1 MGRVAD
7 LFREFFRKGDMLLLS
22 LCLLASG
29 MGLVLIYSAT
39 RYLNSNRSLLVQVI
53 AILIGIG
60 LYFALTF
67 IDIELFT
74 EKTWK
79 WMLLFN
85 VFIILLLLTPFGVG
99 EETTGNNS
107 WLAFPFLPM
116 NIQPAEIAKLFFVL
130 ILALQC
136 SKYQE
141 FGISRP
147 TSVLRLAG
155 HTILMCGLIGVTS
168 SDFGMV
174 LVYLFLFVLMAW
186 SGGVQKRWF
195 ALGFA
200 GIAGAAVL
208 MWSHLPTYIQKR
220 VITVVQWVFFGVDY
234 EPQGAGWQQSHSVL
248 AIGSG
253 GLTGQ
258 GYLQGTQTQQGAIP
272 AQRADEIFA
281 VCGEEFG
288 LIGCI
293 AVVLVLTAIILRCIW
308 VSKNARSPMCAF
320 AAMGYAAMLMI
331 QTAINIGTCLYVF
344 PVVGLTLPFFSY
356 GGSSIITLFAAMG
369 VVSSIKA
376 RPLPSWL
383 KDRTKF
389 RAF

>member
-1 MGRVAD
+1 RD
-7 LFREFFRKGDMLLLS
+7 FFHKGDMFLFS
-22 LCLLASG
+22 LCLIASG

-39 RYLNSNRSLLVQVI
+39 RYQNDNRSVVVQAA
-53 AILIGIG
+53 AILIGVV

-67 IDIELFT
+67 VDIELFT
-74 EKTWK
+74 EKTWR
-79 WMLLFN
+79 WMLGFN
-85 VFIILLLLTPFGVG
+85 LLIILLLLTPFGVG

-136 SKYQE
+136 AKSQE

-147 TSVLRLAG
+147 SSVFRLAAHSG
-155 HTILMCGLIGVTS
+155 LMCGLIAVIS

-186 SGGVQKRWF
+186 SAGVKKRWF
-195 ALGFA
+195 ALGFV
-200 GIAGAAVL
+200 GIAAASVL
-208 MWSHLPTYIQKR
+208 LWSHLPGYIRKR
-220 VITVVQWVFFGVDY
+220 FIPVIQRVFFGVDY
-234 EPQGAGWQQSHSVL
+234 DPQGAGWQQTRSVL

-253 GLTGQ
+253 GIRGQ
-258 GYLQGTQTQQGAIP
+258 GFLQGTQTQRGAIP
-272 AQRADEIFA
+272 AQRTDEIFA

-288 LIGCI
+288 LIGCTV
-293 AVVLVLTAIILRCIW
+293 VVLLLAAIILRCVW
-308 VSKNARSPMCAF
+308 VARRARSPMCAY
-320 AAMGYAAMLMI
+320 AATGYAAMLMI
-331 QTAINIGTCLYVF
+331 QTVINIGTCLYIF
-344 PVVGLTLPFFSY
+344 PLVGLTLPFFSY

-369 VVSSIKA
+369 MVSSIKA

-383 KDRTKF
+383 KDRSEF
-389 RAF
+389 R

>member
-39 RYLNSNRSLLVQVI
+39 RYLNSNRSLLVQII

-136 SKYQE
+136 AK
-141 FGISRP
+141 
-147 TSVLRLAG
+147 
-155 HTILMCGLIGVTS
+155 
-168 SDFGMV
+168 
-174 LVYLFLFVLMAW
+174 
-186 SGGVQKRWF
+186 
-195 ALGFA
+195 
-200 GIAGAAVL
+200 
-208 MWSHLPTYIQKR
+208 
-220 VITVVQWVFFGVDY
+220 
-234 EPQGAGWQQSHSVL
+234 
-248 AIGSG
+248 
-253 GLTGQ
+253 
-258 GYLQGTQTQQGAIP
+258 
-272 AQRADEIFA
+272 
-281 VCGEEFG
+281 
-288 LIGCI
+288 
-293 AVVLVLTAIILRCIW
+293 
-308 VSKNARSPMCAF
+308 
-320 AAMGYAAMLMI
+320 
-331 QTAINIGTCLYVF
+331 
-344 PVVGLTLPFFSY
+344 
-356 GGSSIITLFAAMG
+356 
-369 VVSSIKA
+369 
-376 RPLPSWL
+376 
-383 KDRTKF
+383 
-389 RAF
+389 